1 MRTWLAVVATFVGSL
16 LLFSLEPYV
25 GKLLLPAF
33 GGTPLLWNSCM
44 VFFQVALLVGYGL
57 AMLLVRHLS
66 VSRQMSVQVLLL
78 CTLFI
83 VYPRAGESIELAA
96 TSPGIGLVIWLTRH
110 VLLTFVAL
118 AALTTLVQ
126 SWLAHGTSPAVSS
139 PYRLYA
145 ASNAGSMV
153 GLFVYPLVFE
163 PRLSLSGQRAVFLGL
178 LAVVIAA
185 IAALALTRRTTD
197 GDESPPDA
205 AHDRTFA
212 GPVAFAAAAWWRVIA
227 LAAIPASLLLSVTNY
242 ILTDVASLPLFW
254 VVPLALY
261 LITFIITFGGRST
274 TPYTRLERV
283 WTLAVL
289 FIVVA
294 LAAEANSPASVLIP
308 AHLAVFFVA
317 SLICHRRVAS
327 LAPHPQFLP
336 QYYLAMSIGGA
347 LGGMITLLV
356 PPLVTDRMSEYPI
369 ALVLATTVLTATR
382 PTITVWWHRGRD
394 LAIPAAL
401 VLIAATLFYRYSTV
415 DQLRWSPL
423 LFAPAALYVLNANE
437 RGPAF
442 ARRLAGLLTASLFV
456 PSAYGTILYG
466 ERSFFGRVRV
476 SYDRVRDAH
485 LLVHGSTVHGIQ
497 RVGEMRGCKPA
508 TYYHPTGP
516 IGRYLTALAPSAAPR
531 RIALVGLGSGAL
543 ACYARTGEQWD
554 LYELDPV
561 VARVASDTT
570 WFTYLARSKAARQP
584 LILGDARLALERD
597 RNARYDVMII
607 DAFSSDAIP
616 IHLLTREAVEGYA
629 RHLRPGGVLLFHVS
643 NRFFQLQPILAAVAT
658 ATGLEARAAADLNIS
673 TADADELK
681 YPSEWVLLAPAGQV
695 PTLDAQWIPIVQRAA
710 RTWTDDYSNP
720 LGAMRFMSAFAP
732 ATPPAP

>member
-1 MRTWLAVVATFVGSL
+1 MRTWLAVAATFGGSL

-66 VSRQMSVQVLLL
+66 ISRQMLVQVLLL

-83 VYPRAGESIELAA
+83 VYPRAGESIEFVAA
-96 TSPGIGLVIWLTRH
+96 SPSISLVIWLTRH

-126 SWLAHGTSPAVSS
+126 SWLAHGTAPTTSS

-163 PRLSLSGQRAVFLGL
+163 PRLSLSGQRTVFLGL
-178 LAVVIAA
+178 LTVVIVS
-185 IAALALTRRTTD
+185 IVALAFTRPSTD
-197 GDESPPDA
+197 GDETA
-205 AHDRTFA
+205 APTAADGAFA
-212 GPVAFAAAAWWRVIA
+212 GAASFSSAAWWRVIA

-261 LITFIITFGGRST
+261 LITFIITFGSRST
-274 TPYTRLERV
+274 APYTLLERA

-308 AHLAVFFVA
+308 AHLAVFFIA
-317 SLICHRRVAS
+317 SLICHRRIAS
-327 LAPHPQFLP
+327 MAPHPQFLP
-336 QYYLAMSIGGA
+336 QFYLAMSIGGA
-347 LGGMITLLV
+347 VGGMITLLV

-369 ALVLATTVLTATR
+369 ALVLATTVLTATK
-382 PTITVWWHRGRD
+382 PTISGWWQRGLD
-394 LAIPAAL
+394 VVIPSAL

-437 RGPAF
+437 RGTVF
-442 ARRLAGLLTASLFV
+442 ARRLAGLLVASLFV

-476 SYDRVRDAH
+476 SYDRVHDAH

-497 RVGEMRGCKPA
+497 RVSEMRGCNPA

-516 IGRYLTALAPSAAPR
+516 IGRFLTALAPSVTPR

-570 WFTYLARSKAARQP
+570 WFTYLARSNAATQS

-597 RNARYDVMII
+597 RSAKYDVMII

-629 RHLRPGGVLLFHVS
+629 RHLRPGGALLFHVS
-643 NRFFQLQPILAAVAT
+643 NRFFQLQPILAAVAG
-658 ATGLEARAAADLNIS
+658 ATGLEARAAADLDI
-673 TADADELK
+673 TAAHAAELK

-695 PTLDAQWIPIVQRAA
+695 PALDEQWMPIMQRAA

-720 LGAMRFMSAFAP
+720 LGAMRFMATFAP